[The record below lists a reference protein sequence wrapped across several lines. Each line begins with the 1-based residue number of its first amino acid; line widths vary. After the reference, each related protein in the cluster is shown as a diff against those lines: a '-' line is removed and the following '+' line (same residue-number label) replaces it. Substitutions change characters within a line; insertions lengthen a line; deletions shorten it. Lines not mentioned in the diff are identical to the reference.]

1 MKRRK
6 FHEYAKEKRSKQYAP
21 LMRATCLFSGI
32 FLRPHCEQVC
42 PQFFLLAVASEY
54 ERWHNAQKA
63 TVMSSAILQDTIY
76 QGDCLEVLKTFP
88 DKSVDLIFA
97 DPPYNM
103 QTEGELLRTDG
114 SSFSGVTD
122 KWDKFNSLQDYDSF
136 SKQWLSE
143 CRRVLKDDGSI
154 WVIGSFQNIFRLGYI
169 MQDLGYWILNDVIWS
184 KPNAVPNFGGTRFQN
199 SHETLIWCSKSK
211 GAKYQFNYKTMK
223 HLNGDKQMKSVWDI
237 GICIGN
243 ERLKDAKGKK
253 IHSTQKPEQLLYNVI
268 LSSTKTDDLV
278 LDPFFGTGTTGA
290 VAKRLGRHYVG
301 IEREE
306 LYIQAATKRIKDVQL
321 ELTDFTDNQ
330 LEVKPPRFS
339 IKRLIE
345 LGYLTVG
352 QKLYSKDRKHEAVI
366 CIDGDVQNEDAKTSI
381 HKMSAL
387 FLNRTNNNG
396 WDYFWCEYKGEF
408 VTINSLRYLANE
420 KGGQL

>member
-1 MKRRK
+1 
-6 FHEYAKEKRSKQYAP
+6 
-21 LMRATCLFSGI
+21 
-32 FLRPHCEQVC
+32 
-42 PQFFLLAVASEY
+42 
-54 ERWHNAQKA
+54 
-63 TVMSSAILQDTIY
+63 MSSEIQIDTIY
-76 QGDCLEVLKTFP
+76 QGDCLEILKTFP
-88 DKSVDLIFA
+88 DKSVDLVFA

-114 SSFSGVTD
+114 SSFNGVTE
-122 KWDKFNSLQDYDSF
+122 KWDKFNSLHDYDAF
-136 SKQWLSE
+136 SKQWLTE
-143 CRRVLKDDGSI
+143 CKRVLKDDGAI

-169 MQDLGYWILNDVIWS
+169 MQDLGFWILNDVIWS

-211 GAKYQFNYKTMK
+211 GSKYQFNYKTMK
-223 HLNGDKQMKSVWDI
+223 HLNGDKQMKSVWNI

-243 ERLKDAKGKK
+243 ERLKDTEGKK

-268 LSSTKTDDLV
+268 LSTTKADDLV

-290 VAKRLGRHYVG
+290 IAKRLGRHYVG

-306 LYIQAATKRIKDVQL
+306 SYIKAATKRIQNTQL
-321 ELTDFTDNQ
+321 ELTEFSDNQ
-330 LEVKPPRFS
+330 LDVKPPRFS
-339 IKRLIE
+339 IKQLIE
-345 LGYLTVG
+345 RGYLSVG
-352 QKLYSKDRKHEAVI
+352 QTLYSKDKKHHAVI
-366 CIDGDVQNEDAKTSI
+366 CPDGNVQNEDTKTSI

-396 WDYFWCEYKGEF
+396 WDYFWCEYDGEF

-420 KGGQL
+420 KGGQP